1 MNDVA
6 PQTLGMPA
14 LLNRERAILEFNRR
28 VLAQAR
34 RPDVPLL
41 ERLRYVCIV
50 SSNLDEFFEV
60 RFADMLD
67 AQRDGSGLVTPRDVE
82 RVGRAAH
89 DLIDLQYA
97 IFNDQVMPVLRE
109 HMPHLFDD
117 DPNLTD
123 TRFPGNKTASYRSVD
138 PLIITGEV
146 KDWAGHSA
154 EQLRRMKDSLARMSQ
169 EGSNTIIET

>member
-34 RPDVPLL
+34 RTDVPLL

-60 RFADMLD
+60 RFADYIEAARMPGAGVSKRDLESVAAD
-67 AQRDGSGLVTPRDVE
+67 AH
-82 RVGRAAH
+82 A
-89 DLIDLQYA
+89 LIDEQYA
-97 IFNDQVMPVLRE
+97 LFNDAVMP
-109 HMPHLFDD
+109 
-117 DPNLTD
+117 
-123 TRFPGNKTASYRSVD
+123 
-138 PLIITGEV
+138 
-146 KDWAGHSA
+146 
-154 EQLRRMKDSLARMSQ
+154 QLAR
-169 EGSNTIIET
+169 EGIVILSHLERDENQ